1 MNFKLET
8 ANISDLKI
16 EVAEDINKNSTVQK
30 ISSHPL
36 TAENIKN
43 FNINSLE
50 ERQMI
55 LKFVENFGMDTM
67 FKSANKSASAQSQ
80 ILGVNQ
86 IWGESSSIVNNLNS
100 LEFEMKK
107 LDPSSIDFNP
117 KGLFKKM
124 FNPIKNYFEL
134 YTKAD
139 ASINSIIVSLEKGR
153 SILKNDNTT
162 LELEEVSLRE
172 LTLNLA
178 NEIKT
183 AEFIIKELED
193 VLSNYISLNISDD
206 KIKFVKEEVYEPLTQ
221 RLFDLNQLM
230 VVNQQGILTIS
241 VLRRNNKELI
251 RGIDRARTITLA
263 ALKTAVTVAQ
273 SLYNQKLVLKKVE
286 TLNKMS
292 TNIIQGTS
300 AMMNNQSGEI
310 FNKTMNSSVSVD
322 SLRTAFEE
330 TFQTIETIN
339 SYKNQAIENIKD
351 TTEKFRILANENEEK
366 IKNLENNN
374 I

>member
-1 MNFKLET
+1 M
-8 ANISDLKI
+8 
-16 EVAEDINKNSTVQK
+16 
-30 ISSHPL
+30 
-36 TAENIKN
+36 
-43 FNINSLE
+43 
-50 ERQMI
+50 
-55 LKFVENFGMDTM
+55 
-67 FKSANKSASAQSQ
+67 
-80 ILGVNQ
+80 
-86 IWGESSSIVNNLNS
+86 
-100 LEFEMKK
+100 
-107 LDPSSIDFNP
+107 
-117 KGLFKKM
+117 
-124 FNPIKNYFEL
+124 
-134 YTKAD
+134 
-139 ASINSIIVSLEKGR
+139 
-153 SILKNDNTT
+153 
-162 LELEEVSLRE
+162 
-172 LTLNLA
+172 TLNLA

-183 AEFIIKELED
+183 VEFIIKELED

-351 TTEKFRILANENEEK
+351 TTEQFRLLANENEEK

-374 I
+374 P